1 MKLNMNK
8 KYTTIA
14 VYAFLVIAAAITFF
28 FVISEHSVVGRMAGT
43 FFGLMTP
50 FIYGAALA
58 YVLNPVLNWL
68 EKKVFPKVFG
78 DRVSKRSRR
87 GLGVLLTFLFGCVAL
102 FLAVLIPQIVESIDN
117 LAQSIYA
124 FLPQAQ
130 NFLND
135 LIAQYGT
142 NEMLVDVLSMLGV
155 DISDPSMALQRLATR
170 SYTFLTQVLPNLFG
184 GVMRFTSGLLDVV
197 VGIIIAIYLLW
208 VVVRTLNM
216 ELLSTILGQL
226 ISVGA
231 IALIIVFQPELRRF
245 LQVIGMR
252 QKHFNFITRI
262 FSTGDDTVQTNVVP
276 IVTACREMSET
287 KTGALIVIGQQSD
300 LRLIAEGG
308 IALDAKVSTSLLK
321 NIFFKNAPLH
331 DGAVLIEGDRIVA
344 AKCILPVTQSDVPK
358 SYGTRHRAA
367 IGMSEISDAII
378 IVVSEE
384 TGGISI
390 AQGGELRRN
399 IDPVRLQQT
408 LQRYLTI
415 NTRKRSKKEVAE

>member
-1 MKLNMNK
+1 MGFVPFTFVDFIDIILV
-8 KYTTIA
+8 A
-14 VYAFLVIAAAITFF
+14 VIMYWIY
-28 FVISEHSVVGRMAGT
+28 RMT
-43 FFGLMTP
+43 
-50 FIYGAALA
+50 
-58 YVLNPVLNWL
+58 
-68 EKKVFPKVFG
+68 K
-78 DRVSKRSRR
+78 
-87 GLGVLLTFLFGCVAL
+87 
-102 FLAVLIPQIVESIDN
+102 
-117 LAQSIYA
+117 
-124 FLPQAQ
+124 
-130 NFLND
+130 
-135 LIAQYGT
+135 GT
-142 NEMLVDVLSMLGV
+142 NAPYILSG
-155 DISDPSMALQRLATR
+155 
-170 SYTFLTQVLPNLFG
+170 
-184 GVMRFTSGLLDVV
+184 
-197 VGIIIAIYLLW
+197 IIAIYLLW

-231 IALIIVFQPELRRF
+231 IA
-245 LQVIGMR
+245 
-252 QKHFNFITRI
+252 
-262 FSTGDDTVQTNVVP
+262 P

-390 AQGGELRRN
+390 AQGGELRRD

>member
-1 MKLNMNK
+1 MGFVPFTFVDFIDIILV
-8 KYTTIA
+8 A
-14 VYAFLVIAAAITFF
+14 VIMYWIY
-28 FVISEHSVVGRMAGT
+28 RMT
-43 FFGLMTP
+43 
-50 FIYGAALA
+50 
-58 YVLNPVLNWL
+58 
-68 EKKVFPKVFG
+68 K
-78 DRVSKRSRR
+78 
-87 GLGVLLTFLFGCVAL
+87 
-102 FLAVLIPQIVESIDN
+102 
-117 LAQSIYA
+117 
-124 FLPQAQ
+124 
-130 NFLND
+130 
-135 LIAQYGT
+135 GT
-142 NEMLVDVLSMLGV
+142 NAPYILSG
-155 DISDPSMALQRLATR
+155 
-170 SYTFLTQVLPNLFG
+170 
-184 GVMRFTSGLLDVV
+184 
-197 VGIIIAIYLLW
+197 IIAIYLLW

-390 AQGGELRRN
+390 AQGGELRRD

-415 NTRKRSKKEVAE
+415 NTRKRSKKRWPSKAGAGEGQQSLKNSGKADGRYTNPVGLPGQYPASDDKARLRRPNNGR